1 MKAAVVQYTTSQ
13 AMALAPKGI
22 RANAVAPGSIEFPG
36 GTWEKRK
43 QEGSPVY
50 NAVLNACK
58 FGRLGLP
65 EEVADV
71 ILFLASPMARWVT
84 GQTITVDGGQLLYS

>member
-1 MKAAVVQYTTSQ
+1 MVQYTTSQ

-58 FGRLGLP
+58 QAGISELGISVRFLP
-65 EEVADV
+65 
-71 ILFLASPMARWVT
+71 MKK
-84 GQTITVDGGQLLYS
+84 